1 MVMVVPELAAINI
14 KISTK
19 GALRKVVIKVG
30 AMHMGMEMAV
40 EGDMGEVDLNG
51 IFNKPPINTDLVH
64 PIRRD
69 CPIHSRFLDY
79 PVRLICLIID
89 INRED
94 RDQLLLHL
102 IYLRP
107 HLISRTRNISINTIN
122 RPRYINNNNSTNNK
136 LSKHLH
142 IDITNPSH
150 QD

>member
-1 MVMVVPELAAINI
+1 M
-14 KISTK
+14 
-19 GALRKVVIKVG
+19 VIKVW
-30 AMHMGMEMAV
+30 AMHKDMGMAL

-51 IFNKPPINTDLVH
+51 IFNKPPINTGQVH

-69 CPIHSRFLDY
+69 YPIHNRFLDY

-102 IYLRP
+102 ISPLP
-107 HLISRTRNISINTIN
+107 HLISRTRNININTTN
-122 RPRYINNNNSTNNK
+122 RPRYININNSINNK

-142 IDITNPSH
+142 IDIVNLSH